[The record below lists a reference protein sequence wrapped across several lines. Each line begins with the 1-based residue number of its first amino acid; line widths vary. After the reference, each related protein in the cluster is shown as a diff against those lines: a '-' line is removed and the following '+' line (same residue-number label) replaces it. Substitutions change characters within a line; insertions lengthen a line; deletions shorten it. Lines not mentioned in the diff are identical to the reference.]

1 MISSDFKPAPHEATR
16 NACRMCAP
24 LGASLAFAGIAN
36 TLPYLHG
43 GQGCATYIRRY
54 TISHFR
60 EPIDIAS
67 SSFGEAATVFGG
79 RNNLFTG
86 LNNVIKQYHPD
97 MIGIASTCLSE
108 TIGEDIAA
116 DIKEFRQQIGT
127 GQPEIVFASTPSY
140 IGSHYDGFQRAV
152 YAVTTALA
160 GGGLKGSSINILPG
174 MVSPSDIRYL
184 HEICADFG
192 LEGTILPDYSET
204 LDGASW
210 AEYSRLP
217 KGGTPLANIRNM
229 GQAAATIEFNRFLAP
244 EYSAGIFLA
253 DKFSVPAHRIGIPV
267 GVTASD
273 EFFGLLESCSGR
285 RTPDKHLKER
295 GRLLDAYVDA
305 HKYVFGKK
313 VLVYG
318 DVEFVISIG
327 SFLAEIGMIPL
338 LCTSGKE
345 PGLDNKANS
354 YLQKA
359 SEYEIHENV
368 DFVSIEEIA
377 GKLNPDIL
385 IGSSKG
391 YSLARRRHIPLIR
404 LNFPVHDRLGAS
416 RLSCVGYKGTQE
428 LFDRIVNS
436 ILEKQQDESSIGH
449 AYM

>member
-16 NACRMCAP
+16 NACRLCAP
-24 LGASLAFAGIAN
+24 LGASLAFAGIAK

-67 SSFGEAATVFGG
+67 SSFSEAATVFGG
-79 RNNLFTG
+79 KNNLLTG
-86 LNNVIKQYHPD
+86 LNNVIKQYNPD

-108 TIGEDIAA
+108 TIGEDISA
-116 DIKEFRQQIGT
+116 DIREFRQHSGT
-127 GQPEIVFASTPSY
+127 GLPEIIFASTPSF

-160 GGGLKGSSINILPG
+160 REGLKGRGINILPG
-174 MVSPSDIRYL
+174 MISPADIRYL
-184 HEICADFG
+184 YDICADFG
-192 LEGTILPDYSET
+192 LEVTILPDYSET

-210 AEYSRLP
+210 SEYSRLP

-229 GQAAATIEFNRFLAP
+229 GQASATIELNRFLEP
-244 EYSAGIFLA
+244 QVSAGVFLKDA
-253 DKFSVPAHRIGIPV
+253 FSVPVHRIGIPV

-273 EFFGLLESCSGR
+273 EFFGLLERYSGR
-285 RTPDKHLKER
+285 TTPEKHLKER
-295 GRLLDAYVDA
+295 GRLLDSYVDA

-313 VLVYG
+313 ALVYG
-318 DVEFVISIG
+318 DPEFVVSIG
-327 SFLAEIGMIPL
+327 SFLAETGLIPL
-338 LCTSGKE
+338 LCASGKE
-345 PGLDNKANS
+345 LDLANQARP

-359 SEYEIHENV
+359 PEFAIYENL
-368 DFVSIEEIA
+368 DFVSIEEISA
-377 GKLNPDIL
+377 KLNPDIL

-391 YSLARRRHIPLIR
+391 YPLSRSRHIPLIR
-404 LNFPVHDRLGAS
+404 LNFPVHDRIGAS
-416 RLSCVGYKGTQE
+416 RLGCIGYKGTQE

-436 ILEKQQDESSIGH
+436 FLERQQDGSPIGH

>member
-1 MISSDFKPAPHEATR
+1 MISSNFKPAPHEATR
-16 NACRMCAP
+16 NACRLCAP

-67 SSFGEAATVFGG
+67 SSFGEEATVFGG
-79 RNNLFTG
+79 KTKLFTG
-86 LNNVIKQYHPD
+86 LNNVIKQYHPE

-116 DIKEFRQQIGT
+116 NIKEFREQIGKES
-127 GQPEIVFASTPSY
+127 PEIVFASTPSY

-160 GGGLKGSSINILPG
+160 GGGLKHSGINILPG

-184 HEICADFG
+184 YEICADFG
-192 LEGTILPDYSET
+192 LESTILPDYSET
-204 LDGASW
+204 LDGVSW

-229 GQAAATIEFNRFLAP
+229 GRAAATIEFNRFLEP
-244 EYSAGIFLA
+244 EGSAAMFLA
-253 DKFSVPAHRIGIPV
+253 KTFCVPAHRMGIPI
-267 GVTASD
+267 GVSASD
-273 EFFGLLESCSGR
+273 EFFGLLERYSGR
-285 RTPDKHLKER
+285 STSNKYLNER

-313 VLVYG
+313 ALVYG
-318 DVEFVISIG
+318 DPEFVVSIG
-327 SFLAEIGMIPL
+327 IFLAEIGIIPL

-345 PGLDNKANS
+345 LDLSNRACS
-354 YLQKA
+354 YLQTA
-359 SEYEIHENV
+359 PEYAIYENV

-391 YSLARRRHIPLIR
+391 YSLSRRRHIPLIR